1 MKAGVVGL
9 APAGEA
15 KRLRAGPPPI
25 TSRGSREPSQLRFRS
40 RECLLS
46 SKFLRL
52 LCCDCSAVIDCFQWS
67 LFLIAVIDCCD

>member
-1 MKAGVVGL
+1 MAEALVHFTPGRPGSRELGADSRTLALPRGEATAVKAGVVGL

-40 RECLLS
+40 
-46 SKFLRL
+46 
-52 LCCDCSAVIDCFQWS
+52 
-67 LFLIAVIDCCD
+67 